1 MTEDELIAE
10 KQSEYMALCHA
21 MQSGV
26 AMEMNIRTQPTEPK
40 HLRVG
45 INTSMSDHGALVK
58 LLVDKGLIT
67 NLEYFASMCTLMRH
81 EVALYEERLSQHYG
95 RKVTLA

>member
-1 MTEDELIAE
+1 MGIEEDDERWRAA
-10 KQSEYMALCHA
+10 SHA

-26 AMEMNIRTQPTEPK
+26 AMEMNLPDRQSATEPK

-45 INTSMSDHGALVK
+45 INAAMSDHAGLVK

-67 NLEYFASMCTLMRH
+67 NEEYMKAIADQM
-81 EVALYEERLSQHYG
+81 EIEKADYEARLSAHFG
-95 RKVTLA
+95 KKITLA